1 MQHTD
6 HPGQTSAKYPS
17 GAVVTT
23 FDPPPSGFDPLTA
36 DPTELWHHGFPPR
49 PTDPEELQ
57 RWKDLLGTP
66 LRFVKPTIT
75 RRPPR
80 RRPPEFEG
88 HESSHNW
95 SGAVVFAS
103 TPATL
108 FTVTGRW
115 TVPHVHSFANG
126 DDRHVAVWVG
136 IDGDGSNDVLQAGIR
151 AQISAG
157 DDHPDFVAW
166 FEWFPDDEN
175 DIDFPVAAGDLMS
188 CMVTADSDC
197 LPRSAVQH
205 GQWKTIDSGH
215 QLIPM
220 RDGKVLDWKPDDG
233 TWRLWRYDPTHAD
246 ILTGKEELGGLV
258 VDPLSH
264 GQWSS
269 IRDGH
274 VLVPMHDGRVLDW
287 VPDSGHWRL
296 WNYDPTNK
304 QDCLPTEVSHGRWS
318 SVGDGHV
325 LVPMIDGKVIDWV
338 PDNGT
343 WRLWNYDPANT
354 QDCLPTPAVS
364 TGHWTSLDD
373 DHTLVPMHDR
383 RALDWRGDGSWRL
396 WNYDPAN
403 KQDCLPANAVAV
415 GQWISIDDDHTLVP
429 MHDGRVLDWKGDGS
443 WRLWNYDPQGR
454 SMVNGTIVLRNE
466 TQGAQTHLRMQAPD
480 DTLLMGNSSEWIV
493 ERPAV
498 NGSLVSLANY
508 GTVHF
513 THAHAGR
520 VGGATM
526 KAADGDTIDMSEH
539 GKTVSSTTASGE
551 MVTCTFV

>member
-1 MQHTD
+1 MQHAIRS
-6 HPGQTSAKYPS
+6 GQTSTKYPN

-23 FDPPPSGFDPLTA
+23 FDPPPPGFDPLTA
-36 DPTELWHHGFPPR
+36 DPTELWRHGFPPR
-49 PTDPEELQ
+49 PSDPAALQ

-75 RRPPR
+75 RRPAR
-80 RRPPEFEG
+80 RRLPEFDG
-88 HESSHNW
+88 HRVIEIW

-108 FTVTGRW
+108 FTVTGQW
-115 TVPHVHSFANG
+115 KVPHIQSFANG
-126 DDRHVAVWVG
+126 DDRHVVG
-136 IDGDGSNDVLQAGIR
+136 VGGHRRRRLKRRAAGRHRGRDVRRRRPARRL
-151 AQISAG
+151 
-157 DDHPDFVAW
+157 AW

-175 DIDFPVAAGDLMS
+175 DIDLPVAAGDLMS
-188 CMVTADSDC
+188 CVVTADHDC

-205 GQWKTIDSGH
+205 GQWKTIDDGH

-220 RDGKVLDWKPDDG
+220 HDGKVLDWKPDDG
-233 TWRLWRYDPTHAD
+233 TWRLWHYDPTQAD
-246 ILTGKEELGGLV
+246 ILTGEV
-258 VDPLSH
+258 SH

-354 QDCLPTPAVS
+354 QDCLPAQQCPPVTGPRSMTTTPWCRCTTGAYS
-364 TGHWTSLDD
+364 TGPATA
-373 DHTLVPMHDR
+373 R
-383 RALDWRGDGSWRL
+383 WRL

-429 MHDGRVLDWKGDGS
+429 MHDGRVLDWKPATAPGGC
-443 WRLWNYDPQGR
+443 
-454 SMVNGTIVLRNE
+454 GTTTR
-466 TQGAQTHLRMQAPD
+466 
-480 DTLLMGNSSEWIV
+480 
-493 ERPAV
+493 
-498 NGSLVSLANY
+498 
-508 GTVHF
+508 
-513 THAHAGR
+513 
-520 VGGATM
+520 
-526 KAADGDTIDMSEH
+526 KAA
-539 GKTVSSTTASGE
+539 AW
-551 MVTCTFV
+551 